1 MNERVHNQSLLGLL
15 TLVALVPLSL
25 RTSALGDGTLTIHV
39 ANDTIDNLVVTLDD
53 RNLSPH
59 QTVLSGLV
67 IYSNAS
73 IVTSI
78 SAGASGQGHVYWTA
92 MTTDREMRHCGHH
105 GEQGINDGD
114 TIHVYAEG
122 RCSH

>member
-1 MNERVHNQSLLGLL
+1 
-15 TLVALVPLSL
+15 
-25 RTSALGDGTLTIHV
+25 
-39 ANDTIDNLVVTLDD
+39 VTLDG

-59 QTVLSGLV
+59 QTILYGRV

-78 SAGASGQGHVYWTA
+78 SADASGQGHVYWTA

-114 TIHVYAEG
+114 TIHVYAG
-122 RCSH
+122 GPCSH